1 METGWR
7 KSTAMPRLHI
17 LGASGS
23 GTTTLAAALCAR
35 HGWTHVDT
43 DDVFWLKTDP
53 PFTDI
58 RPREERVALIRH
70 ELERAENWIV
80 SGSMCGWG
88 DVFIPRFNLVVFLLA
103 PTEIR
108 LKRLTERESR
118 RHGPGGIAPGGRMH
132 DAFIEFMAW
141 TAQYDDGAPTMRSR
155 ALHEQWLARL
165 PCPVLRIE
173 GAPPVEESVSA
184 VERALAVH
192 G

>member
-1 METGWR
+1 MRVGWR
-7 KSTAMPRLHI
+7 KNTVMPRLHI

-23 GTTTLAAALCAR
+23 GTSTLGKALCAR
-35 HGWTHVDT
+35 HGGTHVDT

-58 RPREERVALIRH
+58 RPREERVALMRRK
-70 ELERAENWIV
+70 LERAENWIV

-88 DVFIPRFNLVVFLLA
+88 DVFIPRFDLVVFLLV

-118 RHGPGGIAPGGRMH
+118 RHGPEGIEPGGRMH

-141 TAQYDDGAPTMRSR
+141 TAQYDNGAPTMRSR

-173 GAPPVEESVSA
+173 GAPAVEKSVSA
-184 VERALAVH
+184 VERALTGH